1 MKERTTKLEHYHFIL
16 IYSIAIVL
24 ASVSSLIISSSI
36 TSGTNLYI
44 FMLFLL
50 PQIFYLSVA
59 SLFLYL
65 SNVNFS
71 LLKKD
76 NVKLANYGTAIILA
90 LGVFFVALLPNYYVQ
105 MLFEKLHI
113 AATVIL
119 PTFSSFS
126 DYFFGI
132 LLICILPAIG
142 EEFIFRKV
150 LCDSLSGI
158 GEWKIIILSGAIFSL
173 THFNIAQTLYQ
184 FFIGCVLAYLYLKTK
199 NITLTILIH
208 FINNALALFITSITG
223 AAMWNNTI
231 TLAISCGIGA
241 LLLVISLFF
250 IKKSNPPLQKGKA
263 KITMITY
270 VFLFII
276 SALWVVNAIASF

>member
-1 MKERTTKLEHYHFIL
+1 MKGYTTKLEHHHFVL

-24 ASVSSLIISSSI
+24 ASVSSLIMSSFLSNG
-36 TSGTNLYI
+36 SNLYI
-44 FMLFLL
+44 FLLFLL

-59 SLFLYL
+59 SGFLYFGKI
-65 SNVNFS
+65 NFT
-71 LLKKD
+71 LLRKE
-76 NVKLANYGTAIILA
+76 NVKLPHYGTAVLLA

-105 MLFEKLHI
+105 LLFERLQI
-113 AATVIL
+113 TATVIL
-119 PTFSSFS
+119 PTFNSFS

-132 LLICILPAIG
+132 VLICILPAIG

-150 LCDSLSGI
+150 LCDSLGGI
-158 GEWKIIILSGAIFSL
+158 DEWKIIILSGTIFSL
-173 THFNIAQTLYQ
+173 THFNIAQTVYQ

-223 AAMWNNTI
+223 TAMWNNTI

-241 LLLVISLFF
+241 LLLIASLFF
-250 IKKSNPPLQKGKA
+250 INKSNPPLQKGKA
-263 KITMITY
+263 KINMITY

-276 SALWVVNAIASF
+276 LALWVVNALASF